1 MRFITIVASIFS
13 LCSMATA
20 IPAGAQPYEAR
31 RNGDIVQLEDKASQ
45 TVVSIVTSV
54 GNMAYEMKVKGH
66 NILRFPFASIEDYKS
81 RPPSRHGIPLLAPW
95 GNRLDE
101 QAFYANGKR
110 YAFDMTLGNITG
122 AVPIHGFM
130 SLTDQWQIVELKH
143 DGTAAWLTSRLDAY
157 KQPAWMKQWPF
168 AHTIEMTYRLAGGVL
183 EVRTKVVNMSAEPMP
198 VALGYHPWLQLT
210 DSPREEW
217 TITVPARTRWLLN
230 WQKVPT
236 GETEPTDAF
245 FTNFKGALKDYNIDD
260 VFTDLVRDAQ
270 GRVTATLKGRAQQI
284 EVTQGPNYKAMIV
297 YSPNPLGTGRGSQIP
312 PPNPN
317 PAATAPGAG
326 STRAG
331 ASSPAAEPAG
341 DAQLHLHRAD
351 GGHHQRAESRAPRRL
366 QGTAVHPARRHVA
379 GELLDQGRGSE
390 RGSGLGLGIRGSG
403 LGARGSGLGEASPRR
418 SRPAG
423 RLAKAGA
430 REEG

>member
-1 MRFITIVASIFS
+1 MVDMEDCMRRRSAS
-13 LCSMATA
+13 LLLVGGHDGTCRA
-20 IPAGAQPYEAR
+20 AQPYEAR
-31 RNGDIVQLEDKASQ
+31 RDGDIVQLEDKASQ
-45 TVVSIVTSV
+45 TVVSIITSV

-122 AVPIHGFM
+122 AMPIHGFM

-157 KQPAWMKQWPF
+157 KQPSWMKQWPF

-270 GRVTATLKGRAQQI
+270 GRVTATLKGRTQQI

-317 PAATAPGAG
+317 PPAVAPATAQPAPPPPPPNPLATPNFICIEPMAGITNALNLAHRGVYKELQSIPPGG
-326 STRAG
+326 TW
-331 ASSPAAEPAG
+331 
-341 DAQLHLHRAD
+341 Q
-351 GGHHQRAESRAPRRL
+351 ESFW
-366 QGTAVHPARRHVA
+366 
-379 GELLDQGRGSE
+379 
-390 RGSGLGLGIRGSG
+390 IR
-403 LGARGSGLGEASPRR
+403 ARGF
-418 SRPAG
+418 
-423 RLAKAGA
+423 
-430 REEG
+430 

>member
-1 MRFITIVASIFS
+1 MHTRARLPWLALISA
-13 LCSMATA
+13 MALA
-20 IPAGAQPYEAR
+20 LPAAAQPYEAR
-31 RNGDIVQLEDKASQ
+31 RNGDIVQLEDETSQ

-66 NILRFPFASIEDYKS
+66 NILRFPFASVEDYKS

-110 YAFDMTLGNITG
+110 YTFDMSLGNITG

-143 DGTAAWLTSRLDAY
+143 DGTAAWLTSRLDVY

-210 DSPREEW
+210 DSPRDEW
-217 TITVPARTRWLLN
+217 TITVPARTRWLLS

-270 GRVTATLKGRAQQI
+270 GRVTATLNGRAQQI
-284 EVTQGPNYKAMIV
+284 EVTQGPNYRAMIV

-317 PAATAPGAG
+317 PPAAPGPG
-326 STRAG
+326 QT
-331 ASSPAAEPAG
+331 PAASPPPPNPLATPNFICIEPMAG
-341 DAQLHLHRAD
+341 ITNALNLAHRGVYKELQSIPP
-351 GGHHQRAESRAPRRL
+351 GGTWQESFWIRAK
-366 QGTAVHPARRHVA
+366 GF
-379 GELLDQGRGSE
+379 
-390 RGSGLGLGIRGSG
+390 
-403 LGARGSGLGEASPRR
+403 
-418 SRPAG
+418 
-423 RLAKAGA
+423 
-430 REEG
+430 

>member
-1 MRFITIVASIFS
+1 MPVNLKNTLAIGV
-13 LCSMATA
+13 LLWGMVMAV
-20 IPAGAQPYEAR
+20 PAAAQPYDAR
-31 RNGDIVQLEDKASQ
+31 RNGDVVQLEDKASQ
-45 TVVSIVTSV
+45 TVVSIITSV
-54 GNMAYEMKVKGH
+54 GNMAFEMNVKGH

-157 KQPAWMKQWPF
+157 KQPAWMRQWPF

-270 GRVTATLKGRAQQI
+270 GRVTATLKGRTQQV

-317 PAATAPGAG
+317 PPAVAPATVQPAPPPPPPNPLATPNFICIEPMAG
-326 STRAG
+326 ITNALNL
-331 ASSPAAEPAG
+331 A
-341 DAQLHLHRAD
+341 HRGVYKELQSIPP
-351 GGHHQRAESRAPRRL
+351 GGTWQESFW
-366 QGTAVHPARRHVA
+366 
-379 GELLDQGRGSE
+379 
-390 RGSGLGLGIRGSG
+390 IR
-403 LGARGSGLGEASPRR
+403 ARGF
-418 SRPAG
+418 
-423 RLAKAGA
+423 
-430 REEG
+430 

>member
-1 MRFITIVASIFS
+1 MRIPKLTATLLLVGWAMTTI
-13 LCSMATA
+13 A
-20 IPAGAQPYEAR
+20 IPAAAQPYEAR
-31 RNGDIVQLEDKASQ
+31 RSGDIVQLEDKASQ
-45 TVVSIVTSV
+45 TVVSIITSV
-54 GNMAYEMKVKGH
+54 GNMAYEMTVKGH

-130 SLTDQWQIVELKH
+130 SLTDQWQMVELKH
-143 DGTAAWLTSRLDAY
+143 DATAAWLTSRLDVY

-183 EVRTKVVNMSAEPMP
+183 EVRTRVVNMSAEPMP

-236 GETEPTDAF
+236 GETESTDAF

-270 GRVTATLKGRAQQI
+270 GRVTATLKGRSQQI

-317 PAATAPGAG
+317 PPAAAPGAAAPAQAPPPPPPNPLA
-326 STRAG
+326 TPNFICIEPMAG
-331 ASSPAAEPAG
+331 ITNALNLA
-341 DAQLHLHRAD
+341 HRGVYKELQSIPP
-351 GGHHQRAESRAPRRL
+351 GGTWQESFW
-366 QGTAVHPARRHVA
+366 
-379 GELLDQGRGSE
+379 
-390 RGSGLGLGIRGSG
+390 IR
-403 LGARGSGLGEASPRR
+403 ARGF
-418 SRPAG
+418 
-423 RLAKAGA
+423 
-430 REEG
+430 

>member
-1 MRFITIVASIFS
+1 MRISTIAASVV
-13 LCSMATA
+13 LVWGVVMAS
-20 IPAGAQPYEAR
+20 PAGAQPYESR

-45 TVVSIVTSV
+45 TVVSVITSV
-54 GNMAYEMKVKGH
+54 GNMAYGMTVKGH

-81 RPPSRHGIPLLAPW
+81 RPPTRHGIPLLAPW

-110 YAFDMTLGNITG
+110 YAFDMTLGNING
-122 AVPIHGFM
+122 AIPIHGFM

-157 KQPAWMKQWPF
+157 KQPSWMRQWPF
-168 AHTIEMTYRLAGGVL
+168 AHTIEMTYRLQGGVL
-183 EVRTKVVNMSAEPMP
+183 EVRTKVVNLSTEPMP

-236 GETEPTDAF
+236 GETEPADAF
-245 FTNFKGALKDYNIDD
+245 FADFRGALKDYNIDD

-270 GRVTATLKGRAQQI
+270 GRVTATLKGRTQQI

-297 YSPNPLGTGRGSQIP
+297 YSPNPLGTGRGSQVP
-312 PPNPN
+312 L
-317 PAATAPGAG
+317 PASSGTSSPASAGAG
-326 STRAG
+326 SPTG
-331 ASSPAAEPAG
+331 AQGPGLSPGQAPVPAAPPVNPLATPNFICIEPMAG
-341 DAQLHLHRAD
+341 ITNALNLAHRGIYKELQSIPP
-351 GGHHQRAESRAPRRL
+351 GGAWQESFWIRP
-366 QGTAVHPARRHVA
+366 
-379 GELLDQGRGSE
+379 
-390 RGSGLGLGIRGSG
+390 SGF
-403 LGARGSGLGEASPRR
+403 
-418 SRPAG
+418 
-423 RLAKAGA
+423 
-430 REEG
+430 